1 MRRLGQSETLD
12 RHGVFYTDLVAVGVV
27 DLEKEL
33 GGFYAVRV
41 SLFDVTGKLVSKSA
55 LFVQTQP
62 KNAKPVRSGTG

>member
-41 SLFDVTGKLVSKSA
+41 SLFDVTGKLV
-55 LFVQTQP
+55 
-62 KNAKPVRSGTG
+62 